1 MFSDN
6 RSQKGDADIFI
17 IDRNGLDRSRKKGV
31 RLSQLLYPTYF
42 GELSI
47 YA

>member
-6 RSQKGDADIFI
+6 RSQKEDADIFI
-17 IDRNGLDRSRKKGV
+17 IDRNVLDRSKKKGV
-31 RLSQLLYPTYF
+31 RLLQLYYLAYS

-47 YA
+47 YT